1 MATVEDIDGV
11 IERCQQAMREFGRGN
26 PKPMQALCSHGEDVI
41 INTAI
46 DRSFWAHAQAR
57 RARSRRPSAR
67 GLRRRSGAC
76 CYGT

>member
-46 DRSFWAHAQAR
+46 DRSFWVHAQAR
-57 RARSRRPSAR
+57 
-67 GLRRRSGAC
+67 
-76 CYGT
+76 